1 MPFVGYELLCSID
14 DPSEPSRAEAIPISE
29 QAEKLS
35 LEAALGW
42 GSDTDASNKQ
52 HPTKVESDS
61 EGGRGPAEPDRTAN
75 TGTAEPV
82 GTAETGEDDPG
93 VAMLLMMRR
102 NKGKDRPALPAPLSK
117 AAIKTF
123 TIVAVK
129 SAMRSAFSPGG
140 GLPSSHP
147 YYRSPRVLAS
157 SQVHENRNA
166 AREPSKKAGSPD
178 MEDKNNGPPT
188 AQLRYNRPIAHSRTP
203 SDIRYEQQRARSHV
217 IYNYPTRPRNLTE
230 RKEIPESSERPQLSP
245 RVYIP
250 PPIFSPRRV
259 QSNGAIPTQSTLAT
273 PRDALTRPRS
283 VASERVTLLEGSAAQ
298 RLQCLHQPYK
308 SVTPT
313 DQARR
318 DLAHYSEYFG
328 NENGPLRSPIRES
341 FVRSDPLNRRS
352 EDVRGRSYAS
362 RPIYNPCPSKPPRQ
376 PTTLQSQAAY
386 RESQR
391 DFRTYARNMSAFK
404 RPAPDDDV
412 PQYRSNPPMQHI
424 VPRISAPQDLAVRND
439 THKRARTDSAESST
453 SGSGASPPNRMRYI
467 APPPGNAGT
476 HLVPHTTLVSSQT
489 SSKSSDAAQQRRQ
502 SPAFRSPSPANKTG
516 ETKPTQETVSRG
528 NDKLCSIISQLTSG
542 SDSRNA
548 VETAK
553 TLADVAA
560 QLAKVAESLKESIG

>member
-1 MPFVGYELLCSID
+1 MPFIGYEILCSVD
-14 DPSEPSRAEAIPISE
+14 DPSEPSRSEAIPIPE

-42 GSDTDASNKQ
+42 GGDTDASNKQ
-52 HPTKVESDS
+52 HPSQVESDN
-61 EGGRGPAEPDRTAN
+61 EGS
-75 TGTAEPV
+75 TGTAEPD
-82 GTAETGEDDPG
+82 GTAEIGVNDPG

-117 AAIKTF
+117 AAIKTS
-123 TIVAVK
+123 TIAAVK
-129 SAMRSAFSPGG
+129 SAVRSAFSPGG

-157 SQVHENRNA
+157 SQVQETRSA

-178 MEDKNNGPPT
+178 VDDKNNGPPT
-188 AQLRYNRPIAHSRTP
+188 AQLRYNRPIAHSRNP

-217 IYNYPTRPRNLTE
+217 IYNYPTRPPNLTE
-230 RKEIPESSERPQLSP
+230 RKEVPKSSDRPQLSP

-259 QSNGAIPTQSTLAT
+259 QSNGALPTQSSLAT

-283 VASERVTLLEGSAAQ
+283 VASERVTALEGSAAQ
-298 RLQCLHQPYK
+298 RLQYLHQPYK
-308 SVTPT
+308 SAIPT

-318 DLAHYSEYFG
+318 DLPHYSEYFG

-341 FVRSDPLNRRS
+341 FVRSDPLSRRS
-352 EDVRGRSYAS
+352 EDVRGRPYTN

-376 PTTLQSQAAY
+376 PATLQSQAAY

-391 DFRTYARNMSAFK
+391 DFRTYARNMPVLK
-404 RPAPDDDV
+404 RPAPDDDF

-424 VPRISAPQDLAVRND
+424 APRISAPQDLAERND
-439 THKRARTDSAESST
+439 TAKRARTDSAESSS

-476 HLVPHTTLVSSQT
+476 HLVPHTTSVSSQAG
-489 SSKSSDAAQQRRQ
+489 SKSSDAAQQRRR
-502 SPAFRSPSPANKTG
+502 SPAFRSPSPANEAIATSLM
-516 ETKPTQETVSRG
+516 QSTVSRD
-528 NDKLCSIISQLTSG
+528 NEELCSIISQLTSG

-548 VETAK
+548 VETAR
-553 TLADVAA
+553 TLANVAA